1 MHIVF
6 RLDKMS
12 QDVALQVVCFNQRYA
27 ECGSKPFGK
36 RYAHKQRP
44 HQAWAKC
51 YSHSRQLLFVD
62 TGLFQRLVNN
72 GHDVLLVC
80 ARGQFG
86 HHATVCLVHSLTC
99 CDIA

>member
-27 ECGSKPFGK
+27 ECGSKSFGK

-51 YSHSRQLLFVD
+51 YSHS
-62 TGLFQRLVNN
+62 
-72 GHDVLLVC
+72 
-80 ARGQFG
+80 
-86 HHATVCLVHSLTC
+86 
-99 CDIA
+99 